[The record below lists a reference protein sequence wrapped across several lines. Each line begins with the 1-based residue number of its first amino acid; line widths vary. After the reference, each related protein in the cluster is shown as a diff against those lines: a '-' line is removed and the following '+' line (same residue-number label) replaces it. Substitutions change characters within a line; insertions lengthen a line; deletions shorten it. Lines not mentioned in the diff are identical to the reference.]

1 MALID
6 ISKIKTRTSGD
17 ISASSDFHSSSYIQL
32 SPMSDGIGAYRE
44 VIADSM
50 GYIIREAVS
59 KMYDDIVGCLYWD
72 TSLFS
77 GKDGFKQSQF
87 VDYISKYASFKS
99 IAFHVDEEKPDY
111 PFRPSFYKEAVMF
124 ALGEMGV
131 SSQFT
136 EDEVEGIC
144 DNLSKCIDSTYLE
157 DNIYNTYEE
166 KYGGRITP
174 IVIVRDDSTSNGFN
188 LIDFSSVPKDDW
200 DDFDIELSR
209 KMLLLR
215 SAILYMAENF
225 PARPDSLS
233 SFEQEVADYH
243 NSMVEYSRGKLPH
256 IWRDVDIREP
266 LRVLLNK
273 SEDYI
278 KERIVNSEND
288 LNNLKS
294 DFTSI
299 EPSMAFM
306 ESVSVPFKL
315 DDECRMISSGVTSEG
330 GITFTEQIVGLC
342 RSYSNLF
349 RSAYSADGDSD
360 YYITFEVNGNK
371 YKVKN
376 PAMSMCVNLFLG
388 LPRHGG
394 GLLDKDTTLAKSN
407 LDLKF
412 AYF

>member
-6 ISKIKTRTSGD
+6 ISKFKNRTSGG

-32 SPMSDGIGAYRE
+32 NPISDGIGAYRE

-50 GYIIREAVS
+50 GHIIREAVS
-59 KMYDDIVGCLYWD
+59 SMYDNIAGCLYLD

-111 PFRPSFYKEAVMF
+111 PFRPSFYEEAVMF
-124 ALGEMGV
+124 ALGKMGV

-136 EDEVEGIC
+136 EEEVVGIC
-144 DNLSKCIDSTYLE
+144 DNLSKCIDSIYLE

-174 IVIVRDDSTSNGFN
+174 IVIVRDDSSSNGFN

-225 PARPDSLS
+225 PARPDSLA

-256 IWRDVDIREP
+256 IWQDVDIREP
-266 LRVLLNK
+266 LRMLLNK

-278 KERIVNSEND
+278 KERIVNSEDD
-288 LNNLKS
+288 LKNLKS

-299 EPSMAFM
+299 NPSMAFM

-330 GITFTEQIVGLC
+330 GITFAEQIVGLC

-360 YYITFEVNGNK
+360 YYITFDVNGNK

-388 LPRHGG
+388 PPRHGG
-394 GLLDKDTTLAKSN
+394 GLLDKYTTLAKSN